1 MNVAELRPGTR
12 LVDNPVSVIKII
24 DIKTPRGYPERQ
36 LVLFRVEEA
45 PEERIAWFTTAL
57 PEPSLRPEPGTVFY
71 LTGVVK
77 RQSRHDG
84 EPQTEVVGV
93 TLEPIR

>member
-24 DIKTPRGYPERQ
+24 DIKTPRGLAPRQ

-45 PEERIAWFTTAL
+45 PEEKMAWFTTAM
-57 PEPSLRPEPGTVFY
+57 PELSQRPEPGTFFY

-93 TLEPIR
+93 TLAPM